1 MSYCYENGLQCG
13 TQFHPENLYYHK
25 QDYQGH
31 NRNWID
37 NFFHFSG
44 YHQKSEKDM
53 TLPSVDKY
61 VEMVNDRLNLCK
73 NNPFSILDG
82 EFAEDTYTLMQLID
96 AY

>member
-1 MSYCYENGLQCG
+1 
-13 TQFHPENLYYHK
+13 
-25 QDYQGH
+25 
-31 NRNWID
+31 
-37 NFFHFSG
+37 
-44 YHQKSEKDM
+44 M